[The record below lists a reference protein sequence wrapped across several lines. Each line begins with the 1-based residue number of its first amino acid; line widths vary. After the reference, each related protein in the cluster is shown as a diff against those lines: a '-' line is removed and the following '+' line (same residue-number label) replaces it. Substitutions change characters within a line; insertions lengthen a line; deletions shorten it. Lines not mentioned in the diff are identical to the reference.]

1 MSMDGKTTSLATA
14 ALLLSGLLLGG
25 CATSTIPSSLTD
37 AHAEAPVRPT
47 SGYLPLD
54 MPPRD
59 EKPAMTADERLKLQK
74 ELTAA
79 RDRQAPNGKAKGG
92 TASPQPMK
100 KP

>member
-1 MSMDGKTTSLATA
+1 MSKDGKTTSLATA
-14 ALLLSGLLLGG
+14 ALLLSGLSLGG

-54 MPPRD
+54 MPPTD

-74 ELTAA
+74 ELIAA
-79 RDRQAPNGKAKGG
+79 RDRQTSGPKA
-92 TASPQPMK
+92 ASSQPT

>member
-1 MSMDGKTTSLATA
+1 MSKDGKTTSLATA
-14 ALLLSGLLLGG
+14 ALLLSGLSLGG

-59 EKPAMTADERLKLQK
+59 EKPAMTADEQSKLRK
-74 ELTAA
+74 ELAAA
-79 RDRQAPNGKAKGG
+79 RDRQVPKDKAKGQLR
-92 TASPQPMK
+92 APNP
-100 KP
+100 